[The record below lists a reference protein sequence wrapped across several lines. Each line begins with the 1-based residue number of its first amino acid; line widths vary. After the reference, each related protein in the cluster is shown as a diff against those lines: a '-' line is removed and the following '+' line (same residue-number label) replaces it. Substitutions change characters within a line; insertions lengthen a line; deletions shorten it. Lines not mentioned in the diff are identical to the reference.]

1 MAYSERILCEDN
13 LIKMCH
19 TEALSL
25 DFYKVVAFIFEFVFY
40 KCDFLY
46 TFVFYIRLLYI
57 SKYIFYLSLY
67 YMNYLLKTFGCQ
79 MNYADSEK
87 INMILLQAWLRKV
100 LECNEADVLILN
112 SCSVRQKWED
122 RVYGYIREARA
133 LAKEQNKTLIV
144 GLTGCMVRK
153 TGLHQKFYESERKR
167 KATKNIEHMRDEN
180 SLFNSDDKVFGI
192 TDAIDFT
199 LRIEDIH
206 YLTKILSIIIG
217 EEIGNDSKW
226 NDYLQVKQSQDN
238 PWSANIIIQTG
249 CDNFCSYCIVPY
261 TRGREISRPQ
271 DDILKEVE
279 ECVWNGTKEI
289 TLLGQNVNSYGKE
302 TKKKLWNSEEFKWN
316 TSLDISSEK
325 TPFRELLEWI
335 NSIEWLDRIR
345 FTSSNPHDMTRD
357 ILSAHFELPKMCHYL
372 HFALQSGS
380 DEVLQNMN
388 RKHTFEDF
396 RLQVEYLRARDPLF
410 GISTDIIVWFPG
422 ETEEQFQ
429 ETVQAFEI
437 CDFDFAFIA
446 RYSPRKW
453 TRAAEM
459 IKGNKEQEISE
470 REWNLSWKSRT
481 AMSRTKDNTMNEE
494 TEIWTQSS
502 SFAEISM
509 EEKARRWDI
518 LNTLLYKS
526 VQKRNKLMLGR
537 TEEIL
542 VIGQEKEW
550 QLVGRTRN
558 FKEVYIDHDDKI
570 KIWDLVTVKITEIDR
585 WILKGQTV

>member
-1 MAYSERILCEDN
+1 
-13 LIKMCH
+13 
-19 TEALSL
+19 
-25 DFYKVVAFIFEFVFY
+25 
-40 KCDFLY
+40 
-46 TFVFYIRLLYI
+46 
-57 SKYIFYLSLY
+57 
-67 YMNYLLKTFGCQ
+67 
-79 MNYADSEK
+79 
-87 INMILLQAWLRKV
+87 
-100 LECNEADVLILN
+100 
-112 SCSVRQKWED
+112 
-122 RVYGYIREARA
+122 
-133 LAKEQNKTLIV
+133 
-144 GLTGCMVRK
+144 
-153 TGLHQKFYESERKR
+153 
-167 KATKNIEHMRDEN
+167 
-180 SLFNSDDKVFGI
+180 
-192 TDAIDFT
+192 
-199 LRIEDIH
+199 
-206 YLTKILSIIIG
+206 
-217 EEIGNDSKW
+217 
-226 NDYLQVKQSQDN
+226 QDN
-238 PWSANIIIQTG
+238 PGSANIIIQTG

-271 DDILKEVE
+271 DEILKEVE
-279 ECVWNGTKEI
+279 ECVRNGTKEI

-325 TPFRELLEWI
+325 TPFRELLEGI
-335 NSIEWLDRIR
+335 NSIEGLDRIR

-396 RLQVEYLRARDPLF
+396 RLQVEYLRSRDPLF
-410 GISTDIIVWFPG
+410 GISTDIIVGFPG

-429 ETVQAFEI
+429 ETVQAFKI

-446 RYSPRKW
+446 RYSPRKG

-470 REWNLSWKSRT
+470 REGNLSGKSRT

-494 TEIWTQSS
+494 TEIGTQSS

-542 VIGQEKEW
+542 VIGQEKEG

-570 KIWDLVTVKITEIDR
+570 KIGDLVTVKITEIDR